1 MVVSTPSERHTSSP
15 AVTMAAAILDI
26 LESVSPAA
34 LGPSEIGR
42 RLGAAKSSVANVCG
56 ALTAAGLLRREG
68 TSYVLGHRL
77 AELGTTYLE
86 GINEVKAF
94 NAVCNERMP
103 ARRET
108 VQMAVFGPGLEV
120 THVAR
125 WDGTFRIQL
134 ILDMGQHLPAT
145 CTATGK
151 ALLAALPPD
160 ELEQRLAS
168 APQLPR
174 FTERSITDPVALRA
188 DLEATRARGWA
199 VDDEELSDGV
209 LCFGAVIPRRRGV
222 PQYAVSFTLL
232 KAWAPVERRELLG
245 RELVGLAA
253 VIADWL
259 GEGARPASAAPLAG
273 QARVTY

>member
-1 MVVSTPSERHTSSP
+1 MVASTPNERHTSSP

-26 LESVSPAA
+26 LASVSPTA

-68 TSYVLGHRL
+68 TAYVLGHRL
-77 AELGTTYLE
+77 AELGATYLE

-94 NAVCNERMP
+94 NAVCEERMP

-108 VQMAVFGPGLEV
+108 VQMAVFRPGLEV
-120 THVAR
+120 AHVAR

-151 ALLAALPPD
+151 ALLAALPPA

-168 APQLPR
+168 GPLPR
-174 FTERSITDPVALRA
+174 FTERSITDPAALRA
-188 DLEATRARGWA
+188 DLDATRARGWA

-209 LCFGAVIPRRRGV
+209 LCFGAAIPRRRGV

-232 KAWAPVERRELLG
+232 KAWAPVERWDLLG

-259 GEGARPASAAPLAG
+259 GEGMRSVSAPLADN
-273 QARVTY
+273 ARVAY

>member
-1 MVVSTPSERHTSSP
+1 MVVSTPSERQTSSP

-68 TSYVLGHRL
+68 TAYVLGHRL
-77 AELGTTYLE
+77 AELGATYLD

-103 ARRET
+103 TRRET

-134 ILDMGQHLPAT
+134 ILDMGQRLPAT

-151 ALLAALPPD
+151 ALLAALPPA

-168 APQLPR
+168 GPLPR
-174 FTERSITDPVALRA
+174 FTERSITDPAALRA
-188 DLEATRARGWA
+188 DLDATRARGWA

-209 LCFGAVIPRRRGV
+209 LCFGAVIPRRRRV
-222 PQYAVSFTLL
+222 PQYAVSFTML
-232 KAWAPVERRELLG
+232 KAWAPVERRDLLG
-245 RELVGLAA
+245 QELVGLAA

-259 GEGARPASAAPLAG
+259 GEGVRSASADPLADE
-273 QARVTY
+273 ARVAY

>member
-1 MVVSTPSERHTSSP
+1 MAVSTHSERRTSSP

-26 LESVSPAA
+26 LASVSPAP

-68 TSYVLGHRL
+68 TSYVLGQRL
-77 AELGTTYLE
+77 AELGATYLE
-86 GINEVKAF
+86 GIDEVKAF

-103 ARRET
+103 ARPET
-108 VQMAVFGPGLEV
+108 VQMAVLGPGLEV
-120 THVAR
+120 AHVAR

-134 ILDMGQHLPAT
+134 ILDMGQRLSAS

-151 ALLAALPPD
+151 ALLAALPPA
-160 ELEQRLAS
+160 ELEQRLA
-168 APQLPR
+168 AGPLPR
-174 FTERSITDPVALRA
+174 LTERTITDPALLRA
-188 DLEATRARGWA
+188 DLEETRARGWA
-199 VDDEELSDGV
+199 VDDEELIDGV
-209 LCFGAVIPRRRGV
+209 LCFGAVIPRRQGV
-222 PQYAVSFTLL
+222 PRYAVSFAML
-232 KAWAPVERRELLG
+232 KAWAPVERRDLLG

-259 GEGARPASAAPLAG
+259 GEGMRSASAARLGA
-273 QARVTY
+273 QARAAY

>member
-1 MVVSTPSERHTSSP
+1 MVVSANGEHREHRPASP
-15 AVTMAAAILDI
+15 AVTMAAAILDV
-26 LESVSPAA
+26 LASASPVA
-34 LGPSEIGR
+34 LGPSELGR

-56 ALTAAGLLRREG
+56 ALAEAGLLHKEG

-77 AELGTTYLE
+77 AELGATYLD

-94 NAVCNERMP
+94 NAVCAERMP

-108 VQMAVFGPGLEV
+108 VQLATLGPGLDV
-120 THVAR
+120 AHVAR

-134 ILDMGQHLPAT
+134 VLDLGQHLPAS

-151 ALLAALPPD
+151 ALLAALPPE
-160 ELEQRLAS
+160 ELDRRIGPGPLPQPTAHSLA
-168 APQLPR
+168 
-174 FTERSITDPVALRA
+174 DPEALRA
-188 DLEATRARGWA
+188 DLDVIRNRGWA
-199 VDDEELSDGV
+199 VDDGELIDGL

-222 PQYAVSFTLL
+222 PAYAVSFALL
-232 KAWAPVERRELLG
+232 KAWAPPERHELLG

-259 GEGARPASAAPLAG
+259 GEGGRASAALTG
-273 QARVTY
+273 

>member
-1 MVVSTPSERHTSSP
+1 MVVSTPNERHTSSP

-26 LESVSPAA
+26 LASVSPAA
-34 LGPSEIGR
+34 LGPSELGR

-77 AELGTTYLE
+77 AELGATYLE
-86 GINEVKAF
+86 GIDEVKAF
-94 NAVCNERMP
+94 NAVCKERMP
-103 ARRET
+103 TRRET
-108 VQMAVFGPGLEV
+108 VQMATLGPGLEV

-125 WDGTFRIQL
+125 WDGTFRNQL
-134 ILDMGQHLPAT
+134 ILDMGQRLPAT

-151 ALLAALPPD
+151 ALLAALPPG

-168 APQLPR
+168 GPLPR
-174 FTERSITDPVALRA
+174 FTEHSITDAAALRA
-188 DLEATRARGWA
+188 DFDATRARGWA
-199 VDDEELSDGV
+199 VDDEEVSDGV
-209 LCFGAVIPRRRGV
+209 LCFGAVIPRRRRV

-232 KAWAPVERRELLG
+232 KAWAPVERWDLLG
-245 RELVGLAA
+245 QELVGLAA

-259 GEGARPASAAPLAG
+259 GEGMRSASAAPLADD
-273 QARVTY
+273 ARVAY

>member
-26 LESVSPAA
+26 LASVSPAA
-34 LGPSEIGR
+34 LGPSELGR

-68 TSYVLGHRL
+68 TAYVLGHRL
-77 AELGTTYLE
+77 AELGATYLE

-94 NAVCNERMP
+94 NAVCKERMP
-103 ARRET
+103 TRRET

-120 THVAR
+120 SHVAR

-151 ALLAALPPD
+151 ALLAALPPE

-168 APQLPR
+168 GPLPR
-174 FTERSITDPVALRA
+174 FTERSITDPAALRA
-188 DLEATRARGWA
+188 DLAATRARGWA

-232 KAWAPVERRELLG
+232 KAWAPVERRDLLG
-245 RELVGLAA
+245 QELVGLAA

-259 GEGARPASAAPLAG
+259 GEGMRPASAAPLAG
-273 QARVTY
+273 DARVAY

>member
-151 ALLAALPPD
+151 ALLAALPPE

-168 APQLPR
+168 GPLAR
-174 FTERSITDPVALRA
+174 FTERSITDPAALRA

-199 VDDEELSDGV
+199 VDDEELIDGV
-209 LCFGAVIPRRRGV
+209 LCFGAVIPRRQGV

-232 KAWAPVERRELLG
+232 KAWAPVERRDLLG

-259 GEGARPASAAPLAG
+259 GEGMRSPSAVRAG
-273 QARVTY
+273 AEVPVAY